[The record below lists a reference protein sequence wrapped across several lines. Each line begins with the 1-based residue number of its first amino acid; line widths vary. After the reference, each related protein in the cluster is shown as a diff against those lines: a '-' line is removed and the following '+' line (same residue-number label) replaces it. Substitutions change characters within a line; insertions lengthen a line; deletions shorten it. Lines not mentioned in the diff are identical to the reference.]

1 MTPHKRLKPNDNR
14 CSVSNGVNVGCFF
27 TLWLQK
33 VIFPLYLL
41 TYWNNRQQTVIVMK
55 HWTQHKFFILLL
67 GVFVTL
73 SMGLSNVAANTMT
86 LKMPMSSSMRS
97 DMGIKSQKDCGDCG
111 STDSKAMVCAAGCI
125 ASVPVV
131 LAQVTISTTK
141 TILLSFAPLVVRLT
155 SRNYPPDPYPPR
167 PIDLA

>member
-1 MTPHKRLKPNDNR
+1 MASKSHIP
-14 CSVSNGVNVGCFF
+14 
-27 TLWLQK
+27 TL
-33 VIFPLYLL
+33 PLANC
-41 TYWNNRQQTVIVMK
+41 NNRQQTAIVMK
-55 HWTQHKFFILLL
+55 RWTQHKFFILLL

-86 LKMPMSSSMRS
+86 LKMPMTSAMAS
-97 DMGIKSQKDCGDCG
+97 DMGSSGQKDCGDCG

-131 LAQVTISTTK
+131 LGQVTISTAK
-141 TILLSFAPLVVRLT
+141 TTLLSFEPLVFRLT